1 LAKKDG
7 GGQIM
12 SKFERIV
19 CVAVP
24 NILGVF
30 LVIIGKRVI
39 GQAAATSSITVTMM
53 GTMLICTGL
62 LCVSLSCIA
71 YALVRP
77 SVRLDGN
84 QSK

>member
-1 LAKKDG
+1 
-7 GGQIM
+7 M
-12 SKFERIV
+12 RKFERIV

-39 GQAAATSSITVTMM
+39 GQAVAISSPSPTVTMM
-53 GTMLICTGL
+53 GVMLICTGI

-71 YALVRP
+71 YAIVRP
-77 SVRLDGN
+77 SGN
-84 QSK
+84 QDKKVKQ